1 MVGDM
6 NTPILPALVAVLLMG
21 CAPGAPA
28 NAFDPV
34 ELDDSADD
42 DASEDPSEDPTR
54 DDPDDSGQ
62 SGGSGGGTGG
72 GPESS
77 SCDPLTESCTLNALC
92 LMADDEVRACNHYCD
107 EESVIVFNEGD
118 QRPVLLCELGSFL
131 NQVCIPNPSVN
142 PVAPYP
148 ADVPAWLC
156 SYAKCDG
163 LDTPVID
170 DNVCESWRPC
180 DSDFEECVEV
190 PLCLQA
196 DGSILNDCAPAD
208 MCTIIEDAEIDG
220 ALAPGM
226 TRWCA
231 ATGEVCLHN
240 ESVFPGGPFPADE
253 PVWTCE
259 AGECSGSACV
269 TL

>member
-1 MVGDM
+1 M
-6 NTPILPALVAVLLMG
+6 TQPIKERDYFTDPGVLRDPYQYFEEMRPRGPVCQLETHDCLLV
-21 CAPGAPA
+21 
-28 NAFDPV
+28 
-34 ELDDSADD
+34 
-42 DASEDPSEDPTR
+42 
-54 DDPDDSGQ
+54 
-62 SGGSGGGTGG
+62 TG
-72 GPESS
+72 
-77 SCDPLTESCTLNALC
+77 
-92 LMADDEVRACNHYCD
+92 
-107 EESVIVFNEGD
+107 
-118 QRPVLLCELGSFL
+118 
-131 NQVCIPNPSVN
+131 
-142 PVAPYP
+142 
-148 ADVPAWLC
+148 
-156 SYAKCDG
+156 
-163 LDTPVID
+163 
-170 DNVCESWRPC
+170 
-180 DSDFEECVEV
+180 FEECVEV